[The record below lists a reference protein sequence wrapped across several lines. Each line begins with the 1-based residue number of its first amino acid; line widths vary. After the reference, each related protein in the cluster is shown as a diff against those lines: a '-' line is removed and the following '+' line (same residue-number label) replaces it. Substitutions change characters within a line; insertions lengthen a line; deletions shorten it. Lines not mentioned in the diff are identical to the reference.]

1 MAGDSPRKL
10 DDVEVFVIGE
20 APGANEDRKGIP
32 FIGESGRILRNE
44 LKRNNLTNKTYITN
58 LVKCRPP
65 NNRTPTAAEIKA
77 CRPYLEEEIADL
89 KHTKPLIV
97 FFYMKG
103 GSDSKSWRQAAA
115 PSAKHSR
122 RWRASNRSPPA
133 CSGRQRQVRRRP
145 PAPAPA

>member
-44 LKRNNLTNKTYITN
+44 LERNKLTGKTYITN

-77 CRPYLEEEIADL
+77 CRPYLEKELAAL
-89 KHTKPLIV
+89 QPRYVVTAGVPATKTLFRGKAKINQFDQPV
-97 FFYMKG
+97 P
-103 GSDSKSWRQAAA
+103 WRG
-115 PSAKHSR
+115 H
-122 RWRASNRSPPA
+122 
-133 CSGRQRQVRRRP
+133 
-145 PAPAPA
+145 